1 MNQNTVTRL
10 LAAVACTF
18 AAAGYAAP
26 PTPVPAP
33 APPQNVFVTNPAT
46 NPVKTTEAF
55 PRTPVAIEARPESP
69 YTVPADFRLVIET
82 LVATV
87 SCSPPAT
94 LASATLFVNTD
105 NLHDLLAFP
114 LQLLKSS
121 AILTVHGGT
130 LSARIVLEP
139 GTNVF
144 IRKECD
150 DGRAGSSGAGDSTR
164 IFGYLISVRS
174 PSLAP

>member
-1 MNQNTVTRL
+1 MNQNAMTRL
-10 LAAVACTF
+10 LAAVVCTI
-18 AAAGYAAP
+18 AATAYAAP
-26 PTPVPAP
+26 PTPIPAP
-33 APPQNVFVTNPAT
+33 APAQNVFVTNPAT

-94 LASATLFVNTD
+94 LASAMLFVNTD

-114 LQLLKSS
+114 LQRGSVNRCVKDSGGFPRRVHSRRHSDPVLKSFS
-121 AILTVHGGT
+121 LVDCFHQVW
-130 LSARIVLEP
+130 RVQ
-139 GTNVF
+139 
-144 IRKECD
+144 C
-150 DGRAGSSGAGDSTR
+150 
-164 IFGYLISVRS
+164 S
-174 PSLAP
+174 P